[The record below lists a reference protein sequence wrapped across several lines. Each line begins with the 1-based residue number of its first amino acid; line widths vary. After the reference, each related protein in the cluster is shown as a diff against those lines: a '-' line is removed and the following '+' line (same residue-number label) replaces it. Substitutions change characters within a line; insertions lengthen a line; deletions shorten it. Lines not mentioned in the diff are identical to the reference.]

1 MGFFSRLATFFHIK
15 ANAALDKAEDPG
27 QVMDYSY
34 SKQVEQLQQL
44 RRSIADVVT
53 NEKRL
58 EMQQTQLIQ
67 KTNTLD
73 QQAMLALQAN
83 REDLARM
90 ALQRKE
96 TVLVQINSYEQQLAQ
111 LKAQE
116 EKLISMERTISARV
130 EAFRT
135 QKEMVKAQYNAAQ
148 AQVKINETVTG
159 ISEEMSEI
167 NLAMQR
173 AQDKVL
179 TMQARANA
187 MEALINQGTLSDQAL
202 IGGSGDTLER
212 ELQKISTEQNVEAQL
227 QAMKQQM
234 QLGGANVQQ
243 KQLESHLHPT
253 TLTRLA
259 TLRMSERKC
268 LANFSFFLFLS
279 SPYRMILVLDGVRC
293 RHMLQGLHLR

>member
-1 MGFFSRLATFFHIK
+1 MGFFSRLATFFNIR

-58 EMQQTQLIQ
+58 EMQQSQLIE
-67 KTNTLD
+67 KINKLD
-73 QQAMLALQAN
+73 QQAMQALQAN

-96 TVLVQINSYEQQLAQ
+96 TLLVQINGYEQQLAQ
-111 LKAQE
+111 LKEQE
-116 EKLISMERTISARV
+116 EKLLTMERTISARV
-130 EAFRT
+130 ETFRT

-148 AQVKINETVTG
+148 AQVKINETITG
-159 ISEEMSEI
+159 ISEEMTEM

-179 TMQARANA
+179 TMQARATA
-187 MEALINQGTLSDQAL
+187 MEALIDQGAL
-202 IGGSGDTLER
+202 GEQGMLGSGDTLER

-227 QAMKQQM
+227 QAMKQRL
-234 QLGGANVQQ
+234 QLGGPNAQQ
-243 KQLESHLHPT
+243 KQLESHSSNDASD
-253 TLTRLA
+253 TL
-259 TLRMSERKC
+259 
-268 LANFSFFLFLS
+268 
-279 SPYRMILVLDGVRC
+279 
-293 RHMLQGLHLR
+293 

>member
-1 MGFFSRLATFFHIK
+1 MGFFSRLANFFRIR

-34 SKQVEQLQQL
+34 SKQVEQIQQL

-58 EMQQTQLIQ
+58 EMQQSQLIE
-67 KTNTLD
+67 KINKLD

-96 TVLVQINSYEQQLAQ
+96 TLLVQIHSYEQQLAQ
-111 LKAQE
+111 LKEQE
-116 EKLISMERTISARV
+116 EKLLTMERTVSARV
-130 EAFRT
+130 DAFRT
-135 QKEMVKAQYNAAQ
+135 QKEMVKAQYSAAQ
-148 AQVKINETVTG
+148 AQVKINETITG
-159 ISEEMSEI
+159 ISEEMTEM

-187 MEALINQGTLSDQAL
+187 MEALIDQGAL
-202 IGGSGDTLER
+202 GEQGMLGAGSGDTLDR
-212 ELQKISTEQNVEAQL
+212 ELQKISTEQNVESQL
-227 QAMKQQM
+227 QAMKQRL
-234 QLGGANVQQ
+234 QLGGPTAQQ
-243 KQLESHLHPT
+243 KQLESH
-253 TLTRLA
+253 
-259 TLRMSERKC
+259 
-268 LANFSFFLFLS
+268 S
-279 SPYRMILVLDGVRC
+279 SNDAGDSL
-293 RHMLQGLHLR
+293 

>member
-73 QQAMLALQAN
+73 QQALQALQAN

-96 TVLVQINSYEQQLAQ
+96 TLLVQINSYEQQLAQ

-116 EKLISMERTISARV
+116 EKLVSMERTVSARV

-159 ISEEMSEI
+159 ISEEMTEM
-167 NLAMQR
+167 NMAMQR

-179 TMQARANA
+179 NMQARANA
-187 MEALINQGTLSDQAL
+187 MEALIDEGTLNQGM

-212 ELQKISTEQNVEAQL
+212 ELQQISSEQNVEAQL

-243 KQLESHLHPT
+243 KQIESH
-253 TLTRLA
+253 
-259 TLRMSERKC
+259 SSND
-268 LANFSFFLFLS
+268 ANE
-279 SPYRMILVLDGVRC
+279 
-293 RHMLQGLHLR
+293 

>member
-1 MGFFSRLATFFHIK
+1 MGFFSRLATFFNIR

-58 EMQQTQLIQ
+58 EMQQTQLIE
-67 KTNTLD
+67 KTNRLD
-73 QQAMLALQAN
+73 QQALQALQAN

-96 TVLVQINSYEQQLAQ
+96 TLLVQINSYEQQLAQ

-159 ISEEMSEI
+159 ISEEMTEM

-187 MEALINQGTLSDQAL
+187 MEALIDQGTLSEQGMLGA
-202 IGGSGDTLER
+202 GSGDTLER

-227 QAMKQQM
+227 QEMKQQL
-234 QLGGANVQQ
+234 QLGGADAQQ
-243 KQLESHLHPT
+243 KQIESQ
-253 TLTRLA
+253 
-259 TLRMSERKC
+259 
-268 LANFSFFLFLS
+268 S
-279 SPYRMILVLDGVRC
+279 SNDAGASS
-293 RHMLQGLHLR
+293 

>member
-1 MGFFSRLATFFHIK
+1 MGFFSRLTNIFRIR

-34 SKQVEQLQQL
+34 SKQLEQLQQL

-58 EMQQTQLIQ
+58 EMQQSQLIE
-67 KTNTLD
+67 KINTLD
-73 QQAMLALQAN
+73 HQAMQALQAN

-96 TVLVQINSYEQQLAQ
+96 ALLVQINSYEQQLAQ

-116 EKLISMERTISARV
+116 EKLINMERTVSARV

-148 AQVKINETVTG
+148 AQVKINETITG
-159 ISEEMSEI
+159 ISDEMTEM

-179 TMQARANA
+179 SMQARANA
-187 MEALINQGTLSDQAL
+187 MEALIEQGTLGEQGWLGA
-202 IGGSGDTLER
+202 GSGDTLDR
-212 ELQKISTEQNVEAQL
+212 ELQKIATEQNVESQL
-227 QAMKQQM
+227 QAMKQQL
-234 QLGGANVQQ
+234 QLGGSNTQQ
-243 KQLESHLHPT
+243 RQLEGPAS
-253 TLTRLA
+253 
-259 TLRMSERKC
+259 
-268 LANFSFFLFLS
+268 
-279 SPYRMILVLDGVRC
+279 
-293 RHMLQGLHLR
+293 

>member
-1 MGFFSRLATFFHIK
+1 MGFFSRLATFFNIR

-58 EMQQTQLIQ
+58 EMQQSQLIE
-67 KTNTLD
+67 KINRLD
-73 QQAMLALQAN
+73 QQAMQALQAN

-96 TVLVQINSYEQQLAQ
+96 TLLVQINSYEQQLAQ

-116 EKLISMERTISARV
+116 EKLLNMERTISARV

-135 QKEMVKAQYNAAQ
+135 QKEMVKAQYSAAQ

-159 ISEEMSEI
+159 ISEEMTEM

-187 MEALINQGTLSDQAL
+187 MEELIDQGTLSEQGMLGA
-202 IGGSGDTLER
+202 GSGDTLER

-227 QAMKQQM
+227 QAMKQQL
-234 QLGGANVQQ
+234 QLGGPDAQQ
-243 KQLESHLHPT
+243 KRLESHSSNDADD
-253 TLTRLA
+253 TL
-259 TLRMSERKC
+259 
-268 LANFSFFLFLS
+268 
-279 SPYRMILVLDGVRC
+279 
-293 RHMLQGLHLR
+293 

>member
-1 MGFFSRLATFFHIK
+1 MGFFSRLATFFNIR

-58 EMQQTQLIQ
+58 EMQQTQLIE
-67 KTNTLD
+67 KTNRLD
-73 QQAMLALQAN
+73 QQALQALQAN

-96 TVLVQINSYEQQLAQ
+96 TLLVQINSYEQQLAQ

-159 ISEEMSEI
+159 ISEEMTEM

-187 MEALINQGTLSDQAL
+187 MEELIDQGTLSDQGMLGAT
-202 IGGSGDTLER
+202 GDTLER
-212 ELQKISTEQNVEAQL
+212 ELQKISTEQNVEVQL
-227 QAMKQQM
+227 QAMKQQL

-243 KQLESHLHPT
+243 KRLESH
-253 TLTRLA
+253 
-259 TLRMSERKC
+259 
-268 LANFSFFLFLS
+268 S
-279 SPYRMILVLDGVRC
+279 SNDADSSS
-293 RHMLQGLHLR
+293 

>member
-1 MGFFSRLATFFHIK
+1 MGFFSRLATFFNIR

-58 EMQQTQLIQ
+58 EMQQSQLIE
-67 KTNTLD
+67 KTNKLD
-73 QQAMLALQAN
+73 QQALQALQAN

-96 TVLVQINSYEQQLAQ
+96 TLLVQINSYEQQLAQ
-111 LKAQE
+111 LKEQE
-116 EKLISMERTISARV
+116 EKLITMERTISARV

-159 ISEEMSEI
+159 ISEEMTEM

-187 MEALINQGTLSDQAL
+187 MEALIDQGTLSEQGML
-202 IGGSGDTLER
+202 GTGSGDTLER

-227 QAMKQQM
+227 QAMKQQL
-234 QLGGANVQQ
+234 QLRGPNAQQ
-243 KQLESHLHPT
+243 KQIANHSSDDAGD
-253 TLTRLA
+253 TL
-259 TLRMSERKC
+259 
-268 LANFSFFLFLS
+268 
-279 SPYRMILVLDGVRC
+279 
-293 RHMLQGLHLR
+293 

>member
-1 MGFFSRLATFFHIK
+1 MGFFSRLATFFNIR

-34 SKQVEQLQQL
+34 SKQIEQLQQL

-58 EMQQTQLIQ
+58 EMQQSQLIE
-67 KTNTLD
+67 KINRLD
-73 QQAMLALQAN
+73 QQAMQALQAN

-96 TVLVQINSYEQQLAQ
+96 TLLVQINSYEQQLAQ

-116 EKLISMERTISARV
+116 EKLLNMERTISARV

-135 QKEMVKAQYNAAQ
+135 QKEMVKAQYSAAQ

-159 ISEEMSEI
+159 ISEEMTEM

-187 MEALINQGTLSDQAL
+187 MEELIDQGTLSEQGMLGA
-202 IGGSGDTLER
+202 GSGDTLER

-227 QAMKQQM
+227 QAMKQQL
-234 QLGGANVQQ
+234 QLGGPDAQQ
-243 KQLESHLHPT
+243 KEIEGPAS
-253 TLTRLA
+253 
-259 TLRMSERKC
+259 
-268 LANFSFFLFLS
+268 
-279 SPYRMILVLDGVRC
+279 
-293 RHMLQGLHLR
+293 

>member
-1 MGFFSRLATFFHIK
+1 MGFFSRLATFFNIR

-58 EMQQTQLIQ
+58 EMQQSQLIE
-67 KTNTLD
+67 KISRLD
-73 QQAMLALQAN
+73 QQAMQALQAN

-96 TVLVQINSYEQQLAQ
+96 TLLVQINSYEQQLAQ

-116 EKLISMERTISARV
+116 EKLLTMERTISARV

-135 QKEMVKAQYNAAQ
+135 QKEMVKAQYSAAQ

-159 ISEEMSEI
+159 ISEEMTEM

-187 MEALINQGTLSDQAL
+187 MEELIDQGTLSEQGMLGA
-202 IGGSGDTLER
+202 GSGDTLER

-227 QAMKQQM
+227 QAMKQQL
-234 QLGGANVQQ
+234 QLGGPNAQQ
-243 KQLESHLHPT
+243 KRLESHSSNDASD
-253 TLTRLA
+253 TL
-259 TLRMSERKC
+259 
-268 LANFSFFLFLS
+268 
-279 SPYRMILVLDGVRC
+279 
-293 RHMLQGLHLR
+293 